1 MEFSHLQE
9 NRWENYYAKQ
19 NSDSEKSVFFLM
31 QNTHIRMC
39 MEVCICV
46 CIVKGGGGMYGERKG
61 SKGKGAVKGEQEGN
75 SGKKGKS
82 HVFSHMWSLCPPS
95 VCAGVGRGEGRKGS
109 NECTVCVPMKMS
121 Q

>member
-31 QNTHIRMC
+31 QNTHTCMC

-61 SKGKGAVKGEQEGN
+61 SKGKGAVKGEQEVIVGR
-75 SGKKGKS
+75 KAK
-82 HVFSHMWSLCPPS
+82 VMFSLTCGVYVPPLC
-95 VCAGVGRGEGRKGS
+95 VGVGRGEGY
-109 NECTVCVPMKMS
+109 
-121 Q
+121 